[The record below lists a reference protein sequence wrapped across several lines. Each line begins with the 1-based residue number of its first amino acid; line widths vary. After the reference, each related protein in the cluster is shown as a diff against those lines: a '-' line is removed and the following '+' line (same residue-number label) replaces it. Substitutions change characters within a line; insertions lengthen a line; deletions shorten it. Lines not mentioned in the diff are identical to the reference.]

1 MSRFE
6 EKRPE
11 PPLISCLHAS
21 FSATKPLT
29 KHSWNNV
36 QHTFVWTLWRWNP
49 ILFCSLINTTKPTAF
64 HISSF
69 MAIMSQRKAYIVS
82 CILLLLQ
89 FSFSSV
95 LSPQWIKIS
104 KYKYVW
110 MVSGHSHNRSKRQ
123 ALKSQKA
130 KLSPSYIFRLQNK
143 SHTDNYF
150 VGALWILVLS
160 NAMHQNMKKWTVE
173 LRRYAPTRV

>member
-1 MSRFE
+1 MLKNRDSELSSNSELVKVKVVFNVKIWG
-6 EKRPE
+6 EKTWASPYQL
-11 PPLISCLHAS
+11 PPCQLLCHKAS
-21 FSATKPLT
+21 DKTLLKQYPD
-29 KHSWNNV
+29 

-82 CILLLLQ
+82 FILLQ

-123 ALKSQKA
+123 APKPKSQ
-130 KLSPSYIFRLQNK
+130 IK
-143 SHTDNYF
+143 STIH
-150 VGALWILVLS
+150 ILTS
-160 NAMHQNMKKWTVE
+160 K
-173 LRRYAPTRV
+173 